1 MSSEAEAP
9 DVSLRVEGVDV
20 SYGRIR
26 AVQGASLK
34 LRRGTITALVG
45 ANGAGKSS
53 LLKAIA
59 GLVPVDAGRVVLDG
73 GREVTSVPAHA
84 RVRELGIVLIPEG
97 HAVFGEMTVDENL
110 SVGARVGRHRGQQD
124 RRDHVFELFPVL
136 QERGGFQARYL
147 SGGEQ
152 QMLAI
157 GRALLM
163 DPAFLLVDEPSMGLA
178 PLVVRTIFR
187 TLRSVLE
194 ERQITVLLVEQD
206 SELALG
212 IANYAYVIE
221 RGRIETA
228 GPAAELRSDRRLQE
242 AYLGG

>member
-1 MSSEAEAP
+1 
-9 DVSLRVEGVDV
+9 
-20 SYGRIR
+20 
-26 AVQGASLK
+26 
-34 LRRGTITALVG
+34 
-45 ANGAGKSS
+45 
-53 LLKAIA
+53 
-59 GLVPVDAGRVVLDG
+59 
-73 GREVTSVPAHA
+73 
-84 RVRELGIVLIPEG
+84 
-97 HAVFGEMTVDENL
+97 
-110 SVGARVGRHRGQQD
+110 
-124 RRDHVFELFPVL
+124 
-136 QERGGFQARYL
+136 
-147 SGGEQ
+147 
-152 QMLAI
+152 MLAI

>member
-1 MSSEAEAP
+1 VSADLVAP

-26 AVQGASLK
+26 AVQGASLE
-34 LRRGTITALVG
+34 LRRGTISALVG

-59 GLVPVDAGRVVLDG
+59 GVVPVDTGRVVLDG
-73 GREVTSVPAHA
+73 ERDVTGLPAHV

-110 SVGARVGRHRGQQD
+110 SVGARVGRHRGQPD
-124 RRDHVFELFPVL
+124 RRTDVFELFPVL
-136 QERGGFQARYL
+136 EERRSFQARYL

-228 GPAAELRSDRRLQE
+228 GTAAELRSDRRLQE